1 LALQSDPIFPVYNE
15 NGNLGIADTGSV
27 WNNYLKYN
35 PVNLWNP
42 YATTRF
48 TNKKNKSYNTLAQA
62 FIEYDIVKGLKI
74 KTDIDANLSTNFYNY
89 YKFKNQGF
97 GFNQDLPTSSGNVS
111 SGRKLNWL
119 WQNTV
124 TYNFS
129 VNRSRFTLL
138 GGYTVQKERTQF
150 QSMNAANYPND
161 LVQTLNAGTITG
173 GTSTVTEWAMQ
184 SYLARVNYSLM
195 DRYYFSASLRGD
207 GSSRF
212 SIGNQWGNFASVSL
226 GWVISDESFL
236 SRWENLNL
244 LKLRVSLGSVG
255 NNQIPDFGSIGLLGK
270 VNYASS
276 NNLASGLIPISMDN
290 SDLSWEKTTQ
300 ANIGLDI
307 SAFKNRLTASLDIYR
322 SVTKDM
328 LLNLPIP
335 DITGFSTQLTNI
347 GRMRNNGIEIYIT
360 SKNIRNNKFQWET
373 NFNFSL
379 NRNKVLQ
386 LGPNNAPLLY
396 TQFQTTSLT
405 SVGRPVFDFYGYK
418 FDGVYNNMDEIKK
431 SPHEASTRP
440 GDPIIADVNGDGKI
454 TTDDRTIIGNNQ
466 PNFIA
471 GITNTFSYKDF
482 DLSFLVQWHN
492 GGEIANQSYR
502 FLGFWNS
509 GRNLYASSFHYW
521 RSESDPGD
529 GVNPRPSVNRRPF
542 QQAFSTLWVESAS
555 FVRIKN
561 VMLSYDIPSKVIHN
575 TPFTDLN
582 VYINADNVKL
592 FSNYRGYDP
601 ENTTYTPTDYQ
612 AGLKEANTGTS
623 STSFPAGSM
632 LGMDYGSYPIPLT
645 ITFGLRA
652 SF

>member
-1 LALQSDPIFPVYNE
+1 
-15 NGNLGIADTGSV
+15 
-27 WNNYLKYN
+27 
-35 PVNLWNP
+35 
-42 YATTRF
+42 
-48 TNKKNKSYNTLAQA
+48 
-62 FIEYDIVKGLKI
+62 
-74 KTDIDANLSTNFYNY
+74 
-89 YKFKNQGF
+89 
-97 GFNQDLPTSSGNVS
+97 TSS
-111 SGRKLNWL
+111 
-119 WQNTV
+119 
-124 TYNFS
+124 
-129 VNRSRFTLL
+129 
-138 GGYTVQKERTQF
+138 
-150 QSMNAANYPND
+150 
-161 LVQTLNAGTITG
+161 
-173 GTSTVTEWAMQ
+173 VTEWAMQ

-466 PNFIA
+466 
-471 GITNTFSYKDF
+471 
-482 DLSFLVQWHN
+482 
-492 GGEIANQSYR
+492 
-502 FLGFWNS
+502 
-509 GRNLYASSFHYW
+509 
-521 RSESDPGD
+521 
-529 GVNPRPSVNRRPF
+529 
-542 QQAFSTLWVESAS
+542 
-555 FVRIKN
+555 
-561 VMLSYDIPSKVIHN
+561 
-575 TPFTDLN
+575 
-582 VYINADNVKL
+582 
-592 FSNYRGYDP
+592 
-601 ENTTYTPTDYQ
+601 
-612 AGLKEANTGTS
+612 
-623 STSFPAGSM
+623 
-632 LGMDYGSYPIPLT
+632 
-645 ITFGLRA
+645 
-652 SF
+652 